1 MYFFNIT
8 LHTLFY
14 FYFYSAVTTCKRDLV
29 DYNICLKHALQ
40 EAWPRFVKGF
50 PEFDFPSLDPLVY
63 KTGKI
68 EINSSEIRAVANFSN
83 LIVIGLSQAR
93 FSNVRTY
100 LFDNVFRFEMDGQI
114 PSLFVEGS
122 AKVNGTINVFK
133 IIDEGHAN
141 LTLKDAKTTCN
152 LTGHVVND
160 TWIVEHFR
168 ISPSF
173 GNFKIHVTSIFE
185 E

>member
-1 MYFFNIT
+1 
-8 LHTLFY
+8 
-14 FYFYSAVTTCKRDLV
+14 VTTCKRDLV

-40 EAWPRFVKGF
+40 EAWPRFVKGL
-50 PEFDFPSLDPLVY
+50 PEFDFPPLDPLVY
-63 KTGKI
+63 KNGKI
-68 EINSSEIRAVANFSN
+68 EINSNELRIVQNFSN

-93 FSNVRTY
+93 FSDVRTY
-100 LFDNVFRFEMDGQI
+100 FFDDVFRFEMDGQVPI
-114 PSLFVEGS
+114 LFIE
-122 AKVNGTINVFK
+122 AYIKVNGTINIFK
-133 IIDEGHAN
+133 VIDEGHAN

-173 GNFKIHVTSIFE
+173 GDFKIYATSIFE
-185 E
+185 ENKAFSKYLTNLDIT